1 MPRAAR
7 IRCGANQG
15 VHDMASATTSPLRWL
30 SLAGL
35 LAASALAVAA
45 GNGKVHF
52 RQFRHGALEGT

>member
-1 MPRAAR
+1 
-7 IRCGANQG
+7 
-15 VHDMASATTSPLRWL
+15 MASATTSPLRWL